1 MYDMLKI
8 LPRRLI
14 FLQKI
19 RIDDKKEKF
28 CLNVVF
34 FAQIFR
40 YEATEKSDRFDKYD
54 LHLQF
59 QTN

>member
-1 MYDMLKI
+1 MYDILKI

-28 CLNVVF
+28 CLKVVF
-34 FAQIFR
+34 YAQIFR
-40 YEATEKSDRFDKYD
+40 TEKSDRFDKYD